1 MRKRSERQQDF
12 EAIKQDL
19 FTAGVATVKA
29 AQAQKNMYMTSLEAL
44 SEAYEGA
51 GANLLEAG
59 EEPEADLASLLD
71 TLLTQ
76 RQTALTNQDFTT
88 DKLGEAY
95 QLVGA
100 LQTEYDQDMTELAQA
115 YQTVSLEQ
123 RANFPEPLRTLLE
136 QLEQDYTGV
145 ES

>member
-76 RQTALTNQDFTT
+76 RQTALTNQDSPPTSWGRLTSRSARYKPNTT
-88 DKLGEAY
+88 
-95 QLVGA
+95 
-100 LQTEYDQDMTELAQA
+100 
-115 YQTVSLEQ
+115 
-123 RANFPEPLRTLLE
+123 RI
-136 QLEQDYTGV
+136 
-145 ES
+145 